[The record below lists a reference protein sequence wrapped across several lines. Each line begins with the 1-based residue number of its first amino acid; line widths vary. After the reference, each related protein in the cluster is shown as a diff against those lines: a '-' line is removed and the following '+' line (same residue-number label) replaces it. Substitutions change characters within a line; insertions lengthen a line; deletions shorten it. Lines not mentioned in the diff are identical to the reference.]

1 MRHPFPG
8 DTYDMI
14 YKNVQRGYYE
24 PLSCDSFS
32 PEYQVLLSLMLQ
44 KNPRKRPSIDQILL
58 MNIVVDTLKNLFVN
72 IVKKKHLN
80 TDENELMDKLQD
92 KINEE
97 QENDTGG
104 VVLIGSIGEFPKPP
118 IDPGGKKDLTKDK
131 PKIPDN
137 KPKDLPKGKPKIPD
151 NKPADGK
158 KDLPKDK
165 PKIPDNKPA
174 DGQKD
179 FPKDKPKI
187 SDNKPEDGKK
197 ELPKDKPKIPDNKPA

>member
-104 VVLIGSIGEFPKPP
+104 AVLIGSIGEFPKPP
-118 IDPGGKKDLTKDK
+118 IDPGGKKDL
-131 PKIPDN
+131 
-137 KPKDLPKGKPKIPD
+137 PKDIPKIPD

-165 PKIPDNKPA
+165 PKIPDNKPE

-187 SDNKPEDGKK
+187 SDNKPDDGKK